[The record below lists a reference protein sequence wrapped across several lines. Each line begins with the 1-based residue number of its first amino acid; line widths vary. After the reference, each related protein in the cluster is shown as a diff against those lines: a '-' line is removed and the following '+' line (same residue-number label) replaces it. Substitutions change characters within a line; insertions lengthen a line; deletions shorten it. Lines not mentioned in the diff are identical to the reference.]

1 MVCLACELDQ
11 VTQPLTQFP
20 WLSNGA
26 NTAYLLDC
34 DPWFLKFDGIY
45 VNGLTFFPM
54 VLD

>member
-1 MVCLACELDQ
+1 MVCLACELDL
-11 VTQPLTQFP
+11 VTQPLTQFS

-34 DPWFLKFDGIY
+34 DLWFLKFDGIY